1 MTTSEPPWAQNELPP
16 MVNIMRVASAKSR
29 NMKEASHQPTFMGS
43 CLTISQMWQPCLPS
57 SRQVQSLCFMASFDW
72 ANGGFVDVFLTW

>member
-43 CLTISQMWQPCLPS
+43 CLTISQMW
-57 SRQVQSLCFMASFDW
+57 
-72 ANGGFVDVFLTW
+72 

>member
-1 MTTSEPPWAQNELPP
+1 MTTRELPWAQNGLPP

-43 CLTISQMWQPCLPS
+43 CLTISQMW
-57 SRQVQSLCFMASFDW
+57 
-72 ANGGFVDVFLTW
+72 